1 MGVLEYIFDKMTKGG
16 IIILDDYGWMAYE
29 DQMTKEKKFF
39 NDKNLKVLELPT
51 GQGMVLIS

>member
-1 MGVLEYIFDKMTKGG
+1 MAKGG